1 MFKKFV
7 ILFIILCSLLFF
19 EFTFLGRY
27 AKLFELMGI
36 GLVVVLIVLYGI
48 YDNSFRFKHNFIPQ
62 MIIILLSLPFSM
74 YVASKFHNQDL
85 SVSLYAQR
93 SIYYYLLYFALHQIK
108 INPKDFEKLFIYF
121 AVAYV
126 IFYLLQYALYPG
138 KIIFNCRISEERG
151 TLRIF
156 IAGLPYLIIC
166 YFLSLQY
173 VLERFKLK
181 YIVFYSVTLI
191 IMILLGSR
199 GLLFALAI
207 STIIN
212 LLFSKRIKSK
222 VLIYLL
228 GAIGVT
234 LIYIAFQNIFQG
246 LISATTEKELNLS
259 DNIRIRAA
267 RYYLTKFF
275 PDPLAYIFG
284 NGASSARSD
293 YSNRLVMISSKYGY
307 FLSDIGILGNY
318 IKYGI
323 LFVLGVIGIIYKSLR
338 IKIQPQFKYIKY
350 FYTLNALCFVLG
362 GGFADSDFIVLVC
375 ITLYM
380 LDVSKFYTEQKDIQ
394 KDIQS
399 VNNNT

>member
-1 MFKKFV
+1 MLFKKSLTLLIV
-7 ILFIILCSLLFF
+7 LCSLLFF

-27 AKLFELMGI
+27 AKLLELLGI
-36 GLVVVLIVLYGI
+36 GLIVVLFIFYGI
-48 YDNSFRFKHNFIPQ
+48 YDNSFRFKHNYIPQ
-62 MIIILLSLPFSM
+62 FILILLSLPFSM

-85 SVSLYAQR
+85 SVSAYAQR
-93 SIYYYLLYFALHQIK
+93 SIYYYLLYFTLHQIK
-108 INPKDFEKLFIYF
+108 INPKDFEKMFIYF
-121 AVAYV
+121 AIVFV
-126 IFYLLQYALYPG
+126 LFYLLQYALYPG

-151 TLRIF
+151 TIRIF
-156 IAGLPYLIIC
+156 ISGLPYLIIC

-173 VLERFKLK
+173 ILEKFQLK
-181 YIVFYSVTLI
+181 YIIFFLIALI

-228 GAIGVT
+228 GSIGVI
-234 LIYIAFQNIFQG
+234 LLYFAFQNIFQG
-246 LISATTEKELNLS
+246 LISATTERELNLS
-259 DNIRIRAA
+259 DNIRIKAA
-267 RYYLTKFF
+267 RYYLSKFY
-275 PDPLAYIFG
+275 PNSLAYIFG

-293 YSNRLVMISSKYGY
+293 YSNKLGMISSKYGY

-318 IKYGI
+318 VKYGV
-323 LFVLGVIGIIYKSLR
+323 LFVLGVFGILFKTFK
-338 IKIQPQFKYIKY
+338 IKIQPKYNYIKY
-350 FYTLNALCFVLG
+350 FYVLNALCIILG

-380 LDVSKFYTEQKDIQ
+380 LDVSKFYAEHKDIQ
-394 KDIQS
+394 YVDNK
-399 VNNNT
+399 T